1 MAKSQQTAAD
11 TLILLEDRVNR
22 VNYILNGDA
31 DAATTQQQPTSKHAA
46 SASVRLRSLERNL
59 HSLASNSPAVADV
72 LTLQRMHPEFFDFDS
87 NSSSDS
93 LPAASIA
100 NLILAHSQLYQSL
113 STRLSQL
120 QDLNVPDA
128 AAAAKLIELRP
139 RIQKAHEKQVA
150 QAKEFAELRARS
162 AQAVEKWYE
171 GGVLGMGEQWAEWEE
186 RLRDAEILVRRREA
200 AKRREDGTI

>member
-1 MAKSQQTAAD
+1 
-11 TLILLEDRVNR
+11 
-22 VNYILNGDA
+22 
-31 DAATTQQQPTSKHAA
+31 
-46 SASVRLRSLERNL
+46 
-59 HSLASNSPAVADV
+59 
-72 LTLQRMHPEFFDFDS
+72 MHPEFFDFDS

>member
-1 MAKSQQTAAD
+1 MAKNQHTAAE
-11 TLILLEDRVNR
+11 TLSLLEDRLNR

-31 DAATTQQQPTSKHAA
+31 DAATTQQQPGSKHAT

-59 HSLASNSPAVADV
+59 HSLASSSPVVADV
-72 LTLQRMHPEFFDFDS
+72 LALQRMHPESFNS
-87 NSSSDS
+87 NLPSDS
-93 LPAASIA
+93 LPAASLSS
-100 NLILAHSQLYQSL
+100 LILAHAQLYQSL

-120 QDLNVPDA
+120 QDLSVPDPA
-128 AAAAKLIELRP
+128 TAAKLIELRP
-139 RIQKAHEKQVA
+139 RVERAREKQVA
-150 QAKEFAELRARS
+150 QAREFAELRARS

-171 GGVLGMGEQWAEWEE
+171 SGVLGMGEQWAEWEE